1 MPNVLLTVC
10 LLVPRDFRS
19 VGQFHEEFNQIT
31 DIECVRLLKEANDNF
46 QLSFSK

>member
-10 LLVPRDFRS
+10 LLVPRDFRA
-19 VGQFHEEFNQIT
+19 VGQFYEEFNPVS
-31 DIECVRLLKEANDNF
+31 DIEVVKLLKETNDNF